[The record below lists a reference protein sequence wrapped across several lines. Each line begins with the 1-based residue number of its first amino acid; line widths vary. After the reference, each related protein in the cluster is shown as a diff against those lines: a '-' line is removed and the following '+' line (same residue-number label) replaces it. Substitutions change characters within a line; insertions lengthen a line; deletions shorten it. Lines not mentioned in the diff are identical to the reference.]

1 MNTRDR
7 LIDLLKGN
15 LPCHTNEVAFWHDE
29 RIGALAD
36 YLIANGVIVPP
47 CKVGD
52 IVYKIMDIESV
63 HRQILEVEVLSI
75 RIEDKMKFFVKTVKN
90 YLYCY
95 DEYSIDD
102 FGKSVFLTREEAEQ
116 ALPQPPKEVE

>member
-1 MNTRDR
+1 M
-7 LIDLLKGN
+7 
-15 LPCHTNEVAFWHDE
+15 E
-29 RIGALAD
+29 D
-36 YLIANGVIVPP
+36 YLSRRGRYCAGECGECGKVEMFDEEIENIANHLLANGVIVPP